1 VASGIITATAV
12 DKLRSDSTIT
22 LVIGTKTT
30 DDVRTSTRLGATG
43 FAQSFPKIVAD
54 CPRQAHAAAK

>member
-1 VASGIITATAV
+1 MEIP
-12 DKLRSDSTIT
+12 TIT

-43 FAQSFPKIVAD
+43 FAQSFPKVAAD
-54 CPRQAHAAAK
+54 CRPQAHAPAAPAK